1 MIKFCHFG
9 FYGRQPHQ
17 GWWIAVRNFPNIG
30 VQIFLDFLL
39 FEIFYLISTEF
50 SELLKFFIFVL
61 YNKHKLCIWN
71 RIEELISELPAE
83 QRTAIL
89 KLIDL
94 KTEQDMKEVINSI
107 KHLENKMDT
116 QIKLL
121 FWALGII
128 ITLIIALKIFG

>member
-1 MIKFCHFG
+1 M
-9 FYGRQPHQ
+9 
-17 GWWIAVRNFPNIG
+17 
-30 VQIFLDFLL
+30 
-39 FEIFYLISTEF
+39 
-50 SELLKFFIFVL
+50 L

-107 KHLENKMDT
+107 KHLENKFENKT
-116 QIKLL
+116 NSIENQIKML

-128 ITLIIALKIFG
+128 ITLIIAFKIFG

>member
-1 MIKFCHFG
+1 M
-9 FYGRQPHQ
+9 
-17 GWWIAVRNFPNIG
+17 
-30 VQIFLDFLL
+30 
-39 FEIFYLISTEF
+39 
-50 SELLKFFIFVL
+50 EL
-61 YNKHKLCIWN
+61 N

-83 QRTAIL
+83 QRNAIL

-128 ITLIIALKIFG
+128 ITLIVALKIFG

>member
-1 MIKFCHFG
+1 M
-9 FYGRQPHQ
+9 
-17 GWWIAVRNFPNIG
+17 
-30 VQIFLDFLL
+30 
-39 FEIFYLISTEF
+39 
-50 SELLKFFIFVL
+50 EL
-61 YNKHKLCIWN
+61 N

-83 QRTAIL
+83 QRSSIL